1 MSDTYASDLEPD
13 TGPSRG
19 TQSAAQ
25 RIEAVRGAGRWM
37 PWAGF
42 SLSLIWWAVAAAAVV
57 MVLDLNWVL
66 GQPPMTI
73 AIGVMIAVLPGL
85 LVIMASFMARETAR
99 SAAANTLVLESASQ
113 LLDPVDTTASRAEVL
128 ARRIAS
134 SAGEVDQSMSG
145 ALAAMKALAG
155 EIGDERLRL
164 ESVSYAAADNARDLA
179 RQLGGERSALEGLIR
194 ELKAQGDMLNE
205 AIPRQAEM
213 MVGAAR
219 AASEEIGRAD
229 AALDHRL
236 AGMRSSSEMLAG
248 ELQKLE
254 HLAAD
259 AHGRSD
265 TLLRALARIEESL
278 GTSRQTVDM
287 AVRSSEV
294 AVSAAGKTGEAL
306 QAAIASALDDAR
318 RAAQE
323 IQRRTRE
330 ASEDAAMQIAN
341 LRQSA
346 EQAAAALK
354 TVGNAARAESDLTE
368 RRLAQASD
376 ALRRAV
382 NIDERSAPRRQES
395 VVDDVLFAP
404 PPERQA
410 PPSPPRQM
418 NVPAAPARH
427 VDDEL
432 FESPA
437 PIMHAVRPMPSPEAR
452 IEAPQPRPAPPV
464 IAAPPILAP
473 RPQQPSIEAEPFDP
487 LEDDDT
493 DGDPAAGFLPVQ
505 PEPSNAAPA
514 RTPAWSSIL
523 NDMDREERGG
533 LPREQT
539 AEMVIRKLETSGIT
553 LSNIFRPRDKKK
565 IAQAAQRGEGQR
577 RGAISSAAGSEI
589 NRVEARLRADPE
601 LKRLARDFVAM
612 EGPDAIAAL
621 ERTQRSNRNASPRLS
636 AFLLLDAAIGEGEA
650 RA

>member
-13 TGPSRG
+13 PVAAPG
-19 TQSAAQ
+19 TLSAAQ

-37 PWAGF
+37 PWAGLV
-42 SLSLIWWAVAAAAVV
+42 LSLFWWGAVAAALV
-57 MVLDLNWVL
+57 MVFDLDWVL
-66 GQPPMTI
+66 AQPPMTL
-73 AIGVMIAVLPGL
+73 AVGAMIAVLPGL
-85 LVIMASFMARETAR
+85 LVIMASFMARETVR
-99 SAAANTLVLESASQ
+99 SAAANSLVLQSAAH
-113 LLDPVDTTASRAEVL
+113 LLDPVDATASRAEVL
-128 ARRIAS
+128 AQRIAS

-164 ESVSYAAADNARDLA
+164 ESVTYAAADNARDLS
-179 RQLGGERSALEGLIR
+179 RQLGAERSALETLIR
-194 ELKAQGDMLNE
+194 ELKSQGDMLNE

-213 MVGAAR
+213 MVGAAK

-229 AALDHRL
+229 AALDARL
-236 AGMRSSSEMLAG
+236 SGMRESADLLAG
-248 ELQKLE
+248 ELGKLD
-254 HLAAD
+254 HLASD
-259 AHGRSD
+259 AHARSE

-278 GTSRQTVDM
+278 STSRQTVDM

-330 ASEDAAMQIAN
+330 ASEDAALQIAN

-382 NIDERSAPRRQES
+382 SLEDRASATRSPAPLDET
-395 VVDDVLFAP
+395 LFAP
-404 PPERQA
+404 PPGRVGVPA
-410 PPSPPRQM
+410 SPPRQ
-418 NVPAAPARH
+418 

-432 FESPA
+432 FEAAPA
-437 PIMHAVRPMPSPEAR
+437 PSVAPPSPLPQVR
-452 IEAPQPRPAPPV
+452 LPLTAPSVPQARPAELRLGASPEVRRETP
-464 IAAPPILAP
+464 A
-473 RPQQPSIEAEPFDP
+473 AEPFDP
-487 LEDDDT
+487 LEEDEEIVGA
-493 DGDPAAGFLPVQ
+493 GDATSGFLPAQ
-505 PEPSNAAPA
+505 TAAPA
-514 RTPAWSSIL
+514 DPEPRNAAWSSIL
-523 NDMDREERGG
+523 NDMDRAETGR

-539 AEMVIRKLETSGIT
+539 AEMVIRKLETSGIA
-553 LSNIFRPRDKKK
+553 LSNIFRPKDKKK

-601 LKRLARDFVAM
+601 LNRLARDFVTM
-612 EGPDAIAAL
+612 EAPDAIAAL

-636 AFLLLDAAIGEGEA
+636 AFLLLDAAIGEA